1 MLMPDIQG
9 LINYNKETPYYTTQR
24 ITSFSPQVWAILED
38 VNACF
43 LKVTPW
49 NTDST
54 RLSFINLEDSMVTLS
69 SILAWRIPWT
79 EEPGRLQSTGSQG
92 QTGLKWQSAHCQLS
106 GSSSTPSLVAQAV
119 KSPPAVQE
127 TWVRSLPGGE
137 KGYPLLSSCLEDSM
151 DRGAWQ
157 AIYSPWD
164 RKESYTTER

>member
-1 MLMPDIQG
+1 MAIAYQC
-9 LINYNKETPYYTTQR
+9 
-24 ITSFSPQVWAILED
+24 TSPAGFPGGSGVKNPPAVWKTWFRSLGWEDPLEEG
-38 VNACF
+38 VA
-43 LKVTPW
+43 
-49 NTDST
+49 SH
-54 RLSFINLEDSMVTLS
+54 S

-164 RKESYTTER
+164 RKEAYTTER